1 MLGDHLHGLVV
12 GDPRVERVTQS
23 LQVYLELLPDTS
35 IVPDKRSYPL
45 YMALGDPCDVF
56 RPFVPIDTRA
66 AFLDELRLDGLLPT
80 LNRIEREAH
89 LHAFCDFGGFSL
101 LSLFSAL

>member
-1 MLGDHLHGLVV
+1 M
-12 GDPRVERVTQS
+12 
-23 LQVYLELLPDTS
+23 LPDTG
-35 IVPDKRSYPL
+35 IVPDKRAYPL

-56 RPFVPIDTRA
+56 RPFVPIDARA
-66 AFLDELRLDGLLPT
+66 AFFDELRLYGLLPT
-80 LNRIEREAH
+80 LYRLERKAH